1 MRAAKFLKCEPCS
14 TSGNTGRG
22 KITAV
27 SQILEVNGEQAIEIS
42 LFHKGVLKGRYFANE
57 DGYNAWINGTWRICK
72 LNNAARVCMGKEPVK
87 SYYCDLDD
95 CIAWES
101 IEDKQRALDFLDT
114 WRIGAYEDEINEANR
129 QKAMERKVDRINDMM
144 AEIPCVPD
152 KIEEWLDQKIF
163 PGHILFVKKEKKRTT
178 YSCTACGCSS
188 WRKKGWKH
196 GEKTTCPKCGRPVT
210 ANSRQQ
216 EKVRKAPVILLQQY
230 GEKWVER
237 QFKTICRW
245 SAGKKEIQMFEE
257 IRAIIPKGKDWGKVW
272 YGTRIEADEFEQ
284 DFWDRNQQNKRFVP
298 SYLYPDNLQEVLPC
312 GNLERSGIDALA
324 NSGTKFNVN
333 KFITSFRAR
342 PYFEYIAKAGLY
354 RLIADIVDQYGW
366 WGEPSCMCT
375 HEKKLKDALQLDG
388 NRTNR
393 MKQID
398 GNLYTLNW
406 LQYEQMKGIKISQE
420 ALQYLTDKKMSVG
433 ECKDILKEL
442 KSVNRMVNY
451 MKKQKISPKNL
462 TTTWTDYLAMAKAEG
477 YDTEDDIVRLP
488 KDLKARHDELFELR
502 NQRANKKRLEGY
514 TKLDR
519 QIQERLPEVQKYFW
533 EDKTHMIIPA
543 GNCEE
548 LMTEGQT
555 LHHCVGS
562 SDQYM
567 KKMAAGETWILF
579 LRKKEDLEKA
589 YYTVEINM
597 KDDRIIQYYSAFD
610 RQPDKETISEVLKRF
625 KQSIKAK
632 RVRITVPVTNIA

>member
-1 MRAAKFLKCEPCS
+1 MRAAKFLKCEPCG
-14 TSGNTGRG
+14 TSGNTERG

-27 SQILEVNGEQAIEIS
+27 SQILEVKGEQAIEIS

-114 WRIGAYEDEINEANR
+114 WRIGVYEDEINEANR

-152 KIEEWLDQKIF
+152 KVEDWLDQKIF
-163 PGHILFVKKEKKRTT
+163 PGHILFIKKVGKRTT

-188 WRKKGWKH
+188 WKKKGWKH
-196 GEKTTCPKCGRPVT
+196 GEKTSCPKCGQLVT

-298 SYLYPDNLQEVLPC
+298 SYLYPDNLKEVLPC

-354 RLIADIVDQYGW
+354 RLIADQMTMDIFGASAAGTDTWRNYFGGPEEQDVVEQPEKEDVPEEHP
-366 WGEPSCMCT
+366 EPINENT
-375 HEKKLKDALQLDG
+375 E
-388 NRTNR
+388 
-393 MKQID
+393 
-398 GNLYTLNW
+398 
-406 LQYEQMKGIKISQE
+406 QE
-420 ALQYLTDKKMSVG
+420 AEESQQGEEGTGGYGTDSETEHQEDDTEG
-433 ECKDILKEL
+433 EETGSGDYEEDTDESIEPAGEESQREEIAPAQKEL
-442 KSVNRMVNY
+442 EIQENECLESSAPEENDDENEPVEEEIPEVEVVDEMYETRREY
-451 MKKQKISPKNL
+451 MSNL
-462 TTTWTDYLAMAKAEG
+462 TVLELAHYLAGELEKHHLEKI
-477 YDTEDDIVRLP
+477 DTE
-488 KDLKARHDELFELR
+488 
-502 NQRANKKRLEGY
+502 
-514 TKLDR
+514 
-519 QIQERLPEVQKYFW
+519 
-533 EDKTHMIIPA
+533 
-543 GNCEE
+543 
-548 LMTEGQT
+548 TE
-555 LHHCVGS
+555 
-562 SDQYM
+562 
-567 KKMAAGETWILF
+567 
-579 LRKKEDLEKA
+579 
-589 YYTVEINM
+589 
-597 KDDRIIQYYSAFD
+597 
-610 RQPDKETISEVLKRF
+610 
-625 KQSIKAK
+625 
-632 RVRITVPVTNIA
+632 VRIHDWLSEKVDRFGKPMEDAR

>member
-14 TSGNTGRG
+14 TSGNTERG

-114 WRIGAYEDEINEANR
+114 WRIGVYEDEINEANR

-152 KIEEWLDQKIF
+152 KVEDWLDQKIF
-163 PGHILFVKKEKKRTT
+163 PGHILFIKKVGKRTT

-188 WRKKGWKH
+188 WKKKGWKH
-196 GEKTTCPKCGRPVT
+196 GEKTSCPKCGQLVT

-284 DFWDRNQQNKRFVP
+284 DFWDRNQ
-298 SYLYPDNLQEVLPC
+298 
-312 GNLERSGIDALA
+312 
-324 NSGTKFNVN
+324 
-333 KFITSFRAR
+333 
-342 PYFEYIAKAGLY
+342 
-354 RLIADIVDQYGW
+354 
-366 WGEPSCMCT
+366 
-375 HEKKLKDALQLDG
+375 
-388 NRTNR
+388 
-393 MKQID
+393 
-398 GNLYTLNW
+398 
-406 LQYEQMKGIKISQE
+406 
-420 ALQYLTDKKMSVG
+420 
-433 ECKDILKEL
+433 
-442 KSVNRMVNY
+442 
-451 MKKQKISPKNL
+451 
-462 TTTWTDYLAMAKAEG
+462 
-477 YDTEDDIVRLP
+477 
-488 KDLKARHDELFELR
+488 
-502 NQRANKKRLEGY
+502 RANKKRLKGY
-514 TKLDR
+514 TKLDQ

>member
-1 MRAAKFLKCEPCS
+1 MRAAKFLKCEPCG
-14 TSGNTGRG
+14 TSGNTERG
-22 KITAV
+22 KIIAV

-87 SYYCDLDD
+87 SYYCDFDD

-152 KIEEWLDQKIF
+152 KVEDWLEQKIF

-298 SYLYPDNLQEVLPC
+298 SYLYPDNLQAVLPC

-342 PYFEYIAKAGLY
+342 PYFEYLAKAGLH

-366 WGEPSCMCT
+366 WGEPIP
-375 HEKKLKDALQLDG
+375 L
-388 NRTNR
+388 R
-393 MKQID
+393 
-398 GNLYTLNW
+398 
-406 LQYEQMKGIKISQE
+406 
-420 ALQYLTDKKMSVG
+420 
-433 ECKDILKEL
+433 ECDCAYCP
-442 KSVNRMVNY
+442 NCG
-451 MKKQKISPKNL
+451 Q
-462 TTTWTDYLAMAKAEG
+462 
-477 YDTEDDIVRLP
+477 
-488 KDLKARHDELFELR
+488 
-502 NQRANKKRLEGY
+502 
-514 TKLDR
+514 KLD
-519 QIQERLPEVQKYFW
+519 W
-533 EDKTHMIIPA
+533 
-543 GNCEE
+543 
-548 LMTEGQT
+548 
-555 LHHCVGS
+555 
-562 SDQYM
+562 
-567 KKMAAGETWILF
+567 
-579 LRKKEDLEKA
+579 
-589 YYTVEINM
+589 
-597 KDDRIIQYYSAFD
+597 
-610 RQPDKETISEVLKRF
+610 SEME
-625 KQSIKAK
+625 
-632 RVRITVPVTNIA
+632 